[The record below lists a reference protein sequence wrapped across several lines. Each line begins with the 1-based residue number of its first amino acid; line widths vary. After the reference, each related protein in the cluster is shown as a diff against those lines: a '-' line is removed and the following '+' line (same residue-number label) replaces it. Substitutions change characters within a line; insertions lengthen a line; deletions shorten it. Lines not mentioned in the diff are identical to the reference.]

1 MLKYKSKCTK
11 IATYNLK
18 TIINVG
24 SLLSLFFVGFVSIFY
39 IQLINDFH
47 KLNYYYYY
55 YYYQTIKNRILIYY

>member
-1 MLKYKSKCTK
+1 MK
-11 IATYNLK
+11 YNLK

-39 IQLINDFH
+39 IQLINDFQ
-47 KLNYYYYY
+47 KLNYYYYYYY